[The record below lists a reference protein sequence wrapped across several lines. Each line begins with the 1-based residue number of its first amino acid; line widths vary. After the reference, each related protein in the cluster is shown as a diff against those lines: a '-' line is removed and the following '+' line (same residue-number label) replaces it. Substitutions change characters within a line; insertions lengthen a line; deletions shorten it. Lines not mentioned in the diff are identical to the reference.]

1 MFRNRIGQRIE
12 PRVAA
17 PCFAYYVMFAASAP
31 RLLDAL
37 AVIQAGAVVWY
48 LGRKLKL
55 ALRAVLLGAVLMV
68 SVLVMA
74 AAATFVPGPA
84 AGYAGLAVSGCFHAG
99 AYLSLL
105 CWFSGS
111 LRPGR
116 EPVVTLLARRIRASM
131 PDKVVQYTRQ
141 VTIAWCVFFA
151 AQIATSAGLL
161 LMAPRSSWFMF
172 ITMLNLPLLAAMTV
186 AEFGCRYWLFRHEP
200 RTSLFGT
207 LAAMRHIRSS
217 TGNRS

>member
-1 MFRNRIGQRIE
+1 
-12 PRVAA
+12 
-17 PCFAYYVMFAASAP
+17 MFAASAP
-31 RLLDAL
+31 QLLDAL
-37 AVIQAGAVVWY
+37 AVIQVGAVVWY

-55 ALRAVLLGAVLMV
+55 ALRPVLLL

-74 AAATFVPGPA
+74 AATAFVLGPTS
-84 AGYAGLAVSGCFHAG
+84 GYAGLAISGSFHAG

-116 EPVVTLLARRIRASM
+116 EPVVTSLARRIRASM
-131 PDKVVQYTRQ
+131 PDKVVRYTRQ

-151 AQIATSAGLL
+151 AQIATSAALL
-161 LMAPRSSWFMF
+161 LMARRSSWFMF
-172 ITMLNLPLLAAMTV
+172 VTMLNLPLVAGMTV

-200 RTSLFGT
+200 RTGLLGT
-207 LAAMRHIRSS
+207 LTAMRHIRPSA
-217 TGNRS
+217 GNRS